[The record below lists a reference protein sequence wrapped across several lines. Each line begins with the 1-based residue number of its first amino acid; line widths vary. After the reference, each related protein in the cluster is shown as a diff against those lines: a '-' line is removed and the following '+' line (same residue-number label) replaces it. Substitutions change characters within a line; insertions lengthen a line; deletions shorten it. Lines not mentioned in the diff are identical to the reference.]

1 MDSASRVLILQDLQS
16 EDIIRRRN
24 AYFDLVRFE
33 SGAGAILLTYVDP
46 MAQTHIAVGS
56 SGYRDSV
63 VDYIT
68 RDLLL
73 HDKAARQAL
82 RDESTIYDWDNLP
95 GYRASAPALLHFGP
109 EGFNNGVTMPLTVK
123 GQIVGTCNLSTDRAA
138 WPALTAP
145 MLTAL
150 RPVLAEMVERARQSR
165 SLGLTPRE
173 LEILRMVKR
182 GLTDTQ
188 IASELFL
195 SPRTVSTHMENA
207 RGKLSSTTRT
217 RAVIVAT
224 DLGLI

>member
-1 MDSASRVLILQDLQS
+1 MT
-16 EDIIRRRN
+16 
-24 AYFDLVRFE
+24 
-33 SGAGAILLTYVDP
+33 G
-46 MAQTHIAVGS
+46 
-56 SGYRDSV
+56 
-63 VDYIT
+63 
-68 RDLLL
+68 
-73 HDKAARQAL
+73 
-82 RDESTIYDWDNLP
+82 DNLP

-150 RPVLAEMVERARQSR
+150 RPVLADMVERARQSR

-207 RGKLSSTTRT
+207 RGGKLSSTTRT